1 MTHKNLLMLTFCIL
15 GIVSFGF
22 SIMLLF
28 IIAEFRINILFFIE
42 LGLIFC
48 NVLFFSL
55 YKELQE
61 NEK

>member
-1 MTHKNLLMLTFCIL
+1 MKQKDLIVLTFAIL
-15 GIVSFGF
+15 GIVSFGC

-28 IIAEFRINILFFIE
+28 IIAEFKVDVLFFIE

-55 YKELQE
+55 YKELQ

>member
-1 MTHKNLLMLTFCIL
+1 MTQKDLIVLTFAIL
-15 GIVSFGF
+15 GVVSFGL
-22 SIMLLF
+22 SIFLLF
-28 IIAEFRINILFFIE
+28 IIAEFKVNVLFFIE

-55 YKELQE
+55 YKEIQ

>member
-1 MTHKNLLMLTFCIL
+1 MTQKDLIVLTFAIL
-15 GIVSFGF
+15 GIVSFGL
-22 SIMLLF
+22 SIFLLF
-28 IIAEFRINILFFIE
+28 IIAEFKVNVLFFIE

-55 YKELQE
+55 YKELQ